1 MATVCLKGMDTY
13 AQPLLVAVPNDHAS
27 SPTGNWCGGHAIS
40 NSQPALLPA
49 ANCTGRV
56 GACGISTKNDRPV

>member
-27 SPTGNWCGGHAIS
+27 SPTGNWCGGHAIC
-40 NSQPALLPA
+40 NSQPSAF
-49 ANCTGRV
+49 TG
-56 GACGISTKNDRPV
+56 GQLHG